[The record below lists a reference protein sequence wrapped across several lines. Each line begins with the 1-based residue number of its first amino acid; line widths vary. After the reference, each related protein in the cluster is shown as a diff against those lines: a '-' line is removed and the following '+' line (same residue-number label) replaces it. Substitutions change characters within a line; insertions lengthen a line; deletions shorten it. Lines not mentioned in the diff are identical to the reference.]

1 MTSLVFCGGYWVCL
15 NYTFSGN
22 HAFLVIESSLINV
35 AIRWTDQKQQS
46 NYVSD
51 IDECAKNTHNC
62 DTYAYCNN
70 TKGGYNCSCHPG
82 YYGDGKNCKPGESAV
97 FLSILKMFGRLW
109 QQTAQ
114 LNPANPTNAMYVY
127 HPIIWA
133 STYSFHLQPRFR
145 LQKRK
150 FKTRCNSPE
159 QIKCLVLYYFSR
171 RRYFLLL
178 FRAVWNLT

>member
-1 MTSLVFCGGYWVCL
+1 MLKTLTNKVNLIWVAIQVQWFVVTSLVFCGGYWVCL

-46 NYVSD
+46 YYVSD
-51 IDECAKNTHNC
+51 IDECAKNTHKC

-133 STYSFHLQPRFR
+133 STYSFHLQPLFR

-150 FKTRCNSPE
+150 F
-159 QIKCLVLYYFSR
+159 
-171 RRYFLLL
+171 
-178 FRAVWNLT
+178 